1 MRFTEIIALF
11 LMECSVFY
19 YFCSPKRNRLFV
31 IGTRKK
37 SFDKVINNGN
47 EEQ

>member
-1 MRFTEIIALF
+1 MFFRIYRPFLDGVFRF
-11 LMECSVFY
+11 FY

>member
-1 MRFTEIIALF
+1 MFFRIYRPFLDGVFRFFITFAARKGIDY
-11 LMECSVFY
+11 S
-19 YFCSPKRNRLFV
+19 V